1 MVKWCKAVFFF
12 FFFFIHTDNK
22 LHKVYFHRN
31 AQLGLCSRQQECNMR
46 AIFCFHCTC
55 CSKHSW
61 TRCSQ
66 TFILL
71 LSFVLCCW
79 FVLSG
84 LSLALFSQK
93 PRLCSCGTNL
103 GYVWFIM
110 QMDRRINCVKNKT
123 IKYRQLE
130 IKNLLWC
137 SKSTQNLRAIVKQS
151 HLQ

>member
-1 MVKWCKAVFFF
+1 MTKSTFQFFTIRSQNTLLIIHILLIVFFL
-12 FFFFIHTDNK
+12 I
-22 LHKVYFHRN
+22 LVYFHQN
-31 AQLGLCSRQQECNMR
+31 AQLGLYSRQQECNMP

-93 PRLCSCGTNL
+93 QRLCSCDTNL
-103 GYVWFIM
+103 NYVWFIM

-123 IKYRQLE
+123 IKCRQQREKMFVVMLQ
-130 IKNLLWC
+130 IN
-137 SKSTQNLRAIVKQS
+137 SKFKR
-151 HLQ
+151 